1 MEYLFRHPPRALA
14 GPHQA
19 VDATTA
25 IEKAA
30 GARYPNKLLA
40 RVSRPT
46 PYHHGRPRGLR
57 LATWPLSSRP
67 AFPALIGSSAW
78 SQMAAQ
84 VDVDQACLE
93 LNDRSRHPINRFM
106 SCPLGRYPKIPTGSR
121 PKDRLIFTTLGWVC
135 RRRVRGFPAKAAH
148 IDARSDRPA
157 VQKRPPAPNHRY
169 RCRYLS
175 KVYAPCGTR
184 GCVKWKTLGLRI
196 YLPILPIMSPIIPPI
211 LSPPP
216 VPVMSPLASLS

>member
-14 GPHQA
+14 GPHQS

-67 AFPALIGSSAW
+67 AFPALIGSSPW
-78 SQMAAQ
+78 SQ
-84 VDVDQACLE
+84 
-93 LNDRSRHPINRFM
+93 
-106 SCPLGRYPKIPTGSR
+106 
-121 PKDRLIFTTLGWVC
+121 
-135 RRRVRGFPAKAAH
+135 
-148 IDARSDRPA
+148 
-157 VQKRPPAPNHRY
+157 
-169 RCRYLS
+169 
-175 KVYAPCGTR
+175 
-184 GCVKWKTLGLRI
+184 
-196 YLPILPIMSPIIPPI
+196 IPPPPHFHQTPLHLTH
-211 LSPPP
+211 LSLPT
-216 VPVMSPLASLS
+216 

>member
-57 LATWPLSSRP
+57 LATWPLSPPP
-67 AFPALIGSSAW
+67 AFPALIGSPACT
-78 SQMAAQ
+78 QIAPQ
-84 VDVDQACLE
+84 VHVDHPCLD
-93 LNDRSRHPINRFM
+93 LNHP
-106 SCPLGRYPKIPTGSR
+106 
-121 PKDRLIFTTLGWVC
+121 
-135 RRRVRGFPAKAAH
+135 
-148 IDARSDRPA
+148 
-157 VQKRPPAPNHRY
+157 
-169 RCRYLS
+169 
-175 KVYAPCGTR
+175 
-184 GCVKWKTLGLRI
+184 
-196 YLPILPIMSPIIPPI
+196 SP
-211 LSPPP
+211 
-216 VPVMSPLASLS
+216 